1 MREDNL
7 IKNRQLK
14 SLKNDVFQDIE
25 ALYDEKY
32 KQLQSENNADYELE
46 DFFNEFEKIM
56 SDYKEA
62 KQYIEEKYK
71 SEPTEVL
78 NKLNKK
84 RKLFGKHHYKK

>member
-14 SLKNDVFQDIE
+14 SLKNDVFHDIE

-62 KQYIEEKYK
+62 KQYIEEEHT
-71 SEPTEVL
+71 SESTKVL

-84 RKLFGKHHYKK
+84 RKLFGKYHHKK

>member
-14 SLKNDVFQDIE
+14 SLKNDVFHDIE

-62 KQYIEEKYK
+62 KQYIEEEHTFESTK
-71 SEPTEVL
+71 VL

-84 RKLFGKHHYKK
+84 RKLFGKHHHKK